1 MLTPDYLKNV
11 ADDAVNV
18 YAKLENS
25 IIKDIVRRLQDTD
38 FQMTES
44 ARFQIQIAQESG
56 MLYED
61 IIKKVAE
68 YSQNSEKVIKK
79 TFENSAIEALKFDD
93 MIYIAQGLSPIP
105 IKQSEVMLNLLK
117 TTLNKTNGSLYNLTL
132 TTANTTQSKF
142 IEVCNDTYMKVS
154 SGAFDYNTAIR
165 QAVKQFADGVQ
176 VQYDSGYKLNVK
188 NAVRRA
194 VMTGVNQTCLKM
206 QEERANEMECD
217 LVEVTAHA
225 GARPEH
231 AEWQGKI
238 YSRSGKSKKYP
249 PLVESTGYGTGPGL
263 GGWNCRHNMFPYF
276 EGTARAYTDEELEE
290 LKNKNEENLQN
301 SNENGIIQKETD
313 VNNLFDKVKIDLSK
327 YNANEPNDIQEQVA
341 KLLKMDGLP
350 KVVNSQEYEK
360 TEGIE
365 IIRYIHNSKE
375 MTLNEVYKNTLYGKV
390 KYSDKKNSQ
399 YGRGIYFGE
408 KGIEEQLV
416 YTYGNG
422 NGKAINAKILNNAK
436 ILEFDSMIS
445 YIKET
450 SAKTQN
456 LPKELRKIY
465 ENERSLLYMIEGYDG
480 IKINGKNYY
489 CIFNRKVLI
498 VKDE

>member
-56 MLYED
+56 MLYDD

-206 QEERANEMECD
+206 QEERANEMGCD

-249 PLVESTGYGTGPGL
+249 PLVESTGYGTGSGL

-290 LKNKNEENLQN
+290 LKNNK
-301 SNENGIIQKETD
+301 ENGIILTEVEKNTIKNYTGFDATKINKSLRLNNISNDVKEKIIILDNIFKKSVPLKEDIIVHRGTIIQSIKGFEKENNISSAIILGLKNQIITD
-313 VNNLFDKVKIDLSK
+313 TGFIS
-327 YNANEPNDIQEQVA
+327 
-341 KLLKMDGLP
+341 
-350 KVVNSQEYEK
+350 
-360 TEGIE
+360 T
-365 IIRYIHNSKE
+365 SKE
-375 MTLNEVYKNTLYGKV
+375 KPEI
-390 KYSDKKNSQ
+390 Q
-399 YGRGIYFGE
+399 GRNI
-408 KGIEEQLV
+408 IM
-416 YTYGNG
+416 N
-422 NGKAINAKILNNAK
+422 IR
-436 ILEFDSMIS
+436 
-445 YIKET
+445 
-450 SAKTQN
+450 
-456 LPKELRKIY
+456 LPKEFKGAIDIEQYALEKYKYQKEI
-465 ENERSLLYMIEGYDG
+465 LLNRNTSFYVNSIELKDG
-480 IKINGKNYY
+480 KYY
-489 CIFNRKVLI
+489 FDMEALL
-498 VKDE
+498 